1 VLTAADFVNVENIE
15 KTGPDNHKYLIGVL
29 KDQYGVSIAFKKN
42 GEFKGRAG
50 GIGLAPGA
58 LGRDGGDEDSSD
70 GGDEDSLESSYNV
83 NPDGHTSGIFGDRG
97 VGVSMG
103 MVQLDFVEDRGR

>member
-29 KDQYGVSIAFKKN
+29 KDQYGVSIAFKEN

-50 GIGLAPGA
+50 GIGLAPEA
-58 LGRDGGDEDSSD
+58 LGRDGGDEDPRD
-70 GGDEDSLESSYNV
+70 GGDEDLRHSCYNV
-83 NPDGHTSGIFGDRG
+83 NPDGHRSEIFGDRG

-103 MVQLDFVEDRGR
+103 VEQLDFIGDRGR